1 MDDTYPML
9 PWYDDSDMLTVVN
22 QCMDAIERVGISA
35 EQARDVPGCLA
46 EAIQKSNQF
55 TLSST
60 KFRAAHFRVEIK
72 DGAYEVMLDP

>member
-1 MDDTYPML
+1 MDDTYSLL
-9 PWYDDSDMLTVVN
+9 PWYGDNDMLTVVN

-35 EQARDVPGCLA
+35 EQAGDVPSCLA

-60 KFRAAHFRVEIK
+60 KFRAAHFRVEMK
-72 DGAYEVMLDP
+72 DGGYEVTVEQ